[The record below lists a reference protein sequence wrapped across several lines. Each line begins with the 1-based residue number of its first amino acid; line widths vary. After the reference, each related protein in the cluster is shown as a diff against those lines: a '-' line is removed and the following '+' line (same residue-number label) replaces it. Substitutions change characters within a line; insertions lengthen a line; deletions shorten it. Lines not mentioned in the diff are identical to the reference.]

1 MVSEKELKRLRE
13 EVRIMKASAKSL
25 LDNATRIEQT
35 LERIDAPALP
45 SGNVLTALDKQKLRD
60 GLRKKSLKK
69 PTI

>member
-1 MVSEKELKRLRE
+1 MATDKELNRLRE

-35 LERIDAPALP
+35 LDRLHEPALP

-60 GLRKKSLKK
+60 GLRKKSLKN
-69 PTI
+69 PQ